1 MTAFWQGAAYGL
13 GAGIIVGVGT
23 IFGVWGE
30 RKVAGRIQKRYGP
43 NTAPVFGIVQLV
55 YDLVKLLTKEDIHPT
70 QAKRGIFNIAPLF
83 LTTPI
88 IASLVVIPFAAGWA
102 PLDSSIG
109 ILFFLAVPSISVL
122 GVLLAGWSQGNTYAS
137 LGGLRGAA
145 QMVSYEVPRSLA
157 VLSVVMLAGTLQPT
171 RFVSEWRIWWLPLT
185 FIAFVVYFIA
195 SIAELNRGPFDLAE
209 CDSELVGGY
218 FTDYSGI
225 RWAMF
230 MMSEYGGL
238 VATTLFGSV
247 IFLGAGW
254 PFTGAL
260 GVLVLILKT
269 VLLVVLFMWAKW
281 TFPRMRPDQLMST
294 AWKVLTPMALVQILI
309 IGLVIPWL

>member
-1 MTAFWQGAAYGL
+1 MTGYWGGVVWGL
-13 GAGIIVGVGT
+13 GAGLVVGIGT
-23 IFGVWGE
+23 VFGVWGE

-55 YDLVKLLTKEDIHPT
+55 YDMVKLLTKEDIHPT
-70 QAKRGIFNIAPLF
+70 NAKPGLFTIAPLF
-83 LTTPI
+83 MTTPI

-102 PLDSSIG
+102 PLDISIG
-109 ILFFLAVPSISVL
+109 VLFFLAVPSISVL
-122 GVLLAGWSQGNTYAS
+122 GVLFGGWSQGNTYAT

-145 QMVSYEVPRSLA
+145 QMISYEVPRSLS
-157 VLSVVMLAGTLQPT
+157 VLAVVMLAGTLQP
-171 RFVSEWRIWWLPLT
+171 VKLMAEWRIWWLPLT
-185 FIAFVVYFIA
+185 LIAFVVYFIA

-238 VATTLFGSV
+238 ISASLFGSV
-247 IFLGAGW
+247 VFLGGTW
-254 PFTGAL
+254 PLTGVL
-260 GVLVLILKT
+260 GVLVLIVKT
-269 VLLVVLFMWAKW
+269 VLLVIVFMWAKW
-281 TFPRMRPDQLMST
+281 TLPRMRPDQLMTT
-294 AWKVLTPMALVQILI
+294 AWKVLTPMALLQILI
-309 IGLVIPWL
+309 IGVVISWL

>member
-1 MTAFWQGAAYGL
+1 MTGYWGGLVWGL
-13 GAGIIVGVGT
+13 GAGVLVGVAT

-43 NTAPVFGIVQLV
+43 NTLPLFGVVQLV
-55 YDLVKLLTKEDIHPT
+55 ADLLKLLTKEDIHPT

-83 LTTPI
+83 MTTPI
-88 IASLVVIPFAAGWA
+88 IASLVLIPFAAGWA
-102 PLDSSIG
+102 PLDTTIG
-109 ILFFLAVPSISVL
+109 IVAFLAIPSISVL
-122 GVLLAGWSQGNTYAS
+122 GVLIAGWSQRNTYAS

-145 QMVSYEVPRSLA
+145 QMISYEVPRSLS
-157 VLSVVMLAGTLQPT
+157 VLSVVLLAGTMQPT
-171 RFVSEWRIWWLPLT
+171 VLMSEWRWWWFPLT
-185 FIAFVVYFIA
+185 LIAFVVYFIA

-209 CDSELVGGY
+209 CDAELVGGY

-238 VATTLFGSV
+238 AAASLFGAV
-247 IFLGAGW
+247 VFLGGTW
-254 PFTGAL
+254 PLPGVL
-260 GVLVLILKT
+260 GVLLLIAKA
-269 VLLVVLFMWAKW
+269 VLLVVVFMWTKW

-309 IGLVIPWL
+309 VGVVIPWL